1 MEQKKLYK
9 STTNKML
16 AGVCGGIGEYLN
28 VDPTAIRVIWAI
40 IACCGGVGLAAYI
53 ICALIMPT
61 EPAGYID
68 M

>member
-9 STTNKML
+9 SANNKML

-28 VDPTAIRVIWAI
+28 IDPTVIRVIWAI
-40 IACCGGVGLAAYI
+40 IGCCGGVGLAAYI

-61 EPAGYID
+61 KPAGYID